1 MVRCKIGSFVGF
13 HHYFKLVHLR
23 VGPNGPFR
31 TLTRFKWRCF
41 SIKFRAILRQWTLS
55 FDFLARMPFPKRY
68 ARPHLACKFGSEYT
82 RLRTF
87 KTINNARS
95 YIDHLPDLIKL
106 LDVSEK
112 WETVL
117 NKREHSDHAFEEN
130 GDEEL
135 SILWKG
141 FFNDGVEQ
149 ADNSLDEVVGG
160 GLLSEEFVQ
169 WL

>member
-1 MVRCKIGSFVGF
+1 MI
-13 HHYFKLVHLR
+13 
-23 VGPNGPFR
+23 
-31 TLTRFKWRCF
+31 
-41 SIKFRAILRQWTLS
+41 
-55 FDFLARMPFPKRY
+55 
-68 ARPHLACKFGSEYT
+68 E
-82 RLRTF
+82 
-87 KTINNARS
+87 
-95 YIDHLPDLIKL
+95 L

-112 WETVL
+112 WEAVL

-135 SILWKG
+135 SILWEG
-141 FFNDGVEQ
+141 FFDDGVEQ